1 MYIYIMMKEQNDNV
15 ELDDLIRREP
25 AAIEKW
31 FRCYADIVF
40 TFVYYKVG
48 RDSELACD
56 IVQDTFLEGIS
67 KISRYDSNRANM
79 AGWLIL
85 LSRNFI
91 KKALQHRKKFIPNSV
106 LIQPDSNF
114 LEQCG
119 KLSSEKLPDEII
131 DNSEMEETVR
141 VTLANIPLNYAEAL
155 KVRYYQGKTTAQ
167 ISALLNISESAVKV
181 LLHRARKSFEKAF
194 IKLDGS
200 C

>member
-1 MYIYIMMKEQNDNV
+1 MMEEQHNGL
-15 ELDDLIRREP
+15 ELDGLLRRDP
-25 AAIEKW
+25 AAVERW
-31 FRCYADIVF
+31 FRCYVDTVY
-40 TFVYYKVG
+40 TYVYYKVG

-56 IVQDTFLEGIS
+56 IVQDTFLEGIC
-67 KISRYDSNRANM
+67 KIHRYDSHRANM

-91 KKALQHRKKFIPNSV
+91 KKALHNRKKFVPNSV
-106 LIQPDSNF
+106 LVQPDSKF

-119 KLSSEKLPDEII
+119 KLSSEKLPDEIV

-141 VTLANIPLNYAEAL
+141 VTLANIPLNYAEIL
-155 KVRYYQGKTTAQ
+155 QVRYYQGKTIAQ
-167 ISALLNISESAVKV
+167 IAAVRNVSESAVKV

-200 C
+200 Y